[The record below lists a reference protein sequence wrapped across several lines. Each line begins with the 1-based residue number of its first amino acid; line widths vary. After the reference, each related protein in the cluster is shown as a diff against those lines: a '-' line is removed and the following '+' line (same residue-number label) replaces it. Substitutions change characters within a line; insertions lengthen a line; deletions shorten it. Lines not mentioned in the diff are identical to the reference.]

1 MLLTLDP
8 STPCLLLLTHIYNHY
23 LLITPDAEFFAD
35 SPSGSNPLSL
45 DEVLD
50 LTAIWRDLAFWAYMN
65 GVAPPGSSTGG
76 KGKEDVR
83 ALLTRGLTRVAER
96 K

>member
-1 MLLTLDP
+1 M
-8 STPCLLLLTHIYNHY
+8 YNHY

-35 SPSGSNPLSL
+35 SPSGSNPLTL

-50 LTAIWRDLAFWAYMN
+50 LTAIWRDLAFWGYMN
-65 GVAPPGSSTGG
+65 GVAPAGSTAQGG

-83 ALLTRGLTRVAER
+83 SLLTRGVTRIAER